1 MRDTPTTIEPRFTSG
16 ISMTPTDPD
25 RPLAISYL
33 RFSTPEQGKGDSLRR
48 QSRKAEEYAKAHGLE
63 LTDDLS
69 FEDRGVSAYRGKNS
83 AEGALAAIEA
93 LARSGAVPEGTYLLV
108 ESLDRLSRMDP
119 FDAQYHFAGL
129 IRAGLI
135 VVTLVDEQVYSG
147 ENMRGQEGLMRMFG
161 SLMIMSRANEESRT
175 KSQRLSE
182 VNENKRQAAYS
193 TEDPS
198 QLKRLTK
205 IAPAWLTANPD
216 TDKAGP
222 EGWLIDDRKAA
233 VVQRIFEMGRERVGK
248 ETVAKRLNAEGV
260 APLGRGKLWHASY
273 VQKLWANLAVVGT
286 HTPHRIEITDAGKKK
301 RVPEAPIPGY
311 FPAIVSDELWADVQ
325 ALRAVSKPR
334 GVSTGV
340 PVRNPLAGVG
350 KCGYCGA
357 TVTRVQKG
365 SRSKPSL
372 VCTAAKQGR
381 CTGPYTSVK
390 VEAVETALEKGA
402 QYAVATAPLGE
413 GTETLEA
420 ELQALTAALN
430 GSQDLAVSLA
440 VEVATAAT
448 PAKRQA
454 LRDAEATVGGLK
466 ADIEALEAKIV
477 QNAHATV
484 RGRMAVLERVLW
496 REEGQAPATAKEVSE
511 ALQRACEAVVIDWKG
526 KALLLRWRQG
536 GESRIVWGWDKE
548 VSDATHR
555 R

>member
-1 MRDTPTTIEPRFTSG
+1 MTDTLATIEPRFTSG
-16 ISMTPTDPD
+16 IQMTPTDPD

-33 RFSTPEQGKGDSLRR
+33 RFSTPEQEKGDSYRR
-48 QSRKAEEYAKAHGLE
+48 QTQAAEEYAQQQGLE
-63 LTDDLS
+63 LTDDLA
-69 FEDRGVSAYRGKNS
+69 FEDRGVSAYRGRNA
-83 AEGALAAIEA
+83 AEGALSAIED
-93 LARSGAVPEGTYLLV
+93 LAHSGAVPDGTYLLV

-119 FDAQYHFAGL
+119 FDASYAFQGL
-129 IRAGLI
+129 IRAGLV
-135 VVTLVDEQVYSG
+135 VVTLADKQVYSRDT
-147 ENMRGQEGLMRMFG
+147 MRGPEGLMKMFG
-161 SLMIMSRANEESRT
+161 SLMIMGRANEESRI
-175 KSQRLSE
+175 KSQRLSAA
-182 VNENKRQAAYS
+182 NEGKRQAAYA
-193 TEDPS
+193 TDDPS
-198 QLKRLTK
+198 QIKRLTK

-273 VQKLWANLAVVGT
+273 IQKLWSNPAVVGT
-286 HTPHRIEITDAGKKK
+286 HTPQRIEITDAGKKK

-340 PVRNPLAGVG
+340 PVKNPLAGVG

-390 VEAVETALEKGA
+390 VEAIETALERGA

-420 ELQALTAALN
+420 ELQALTEALD

-454 LRDAEATVGGLK
+454 LRDAEATVAGLK

-477 QNAHATV
+477 QNARATV
-484 RGRMAVLERVLW
+484 RGRMAGLERVFW
-496 REEGQAPATAKEVSE
+496 REEGRGPATAKEVSE
-511 ALQRACEAVVIDWKG
+511 ALQRACEAVVINWEG

-536 GESRIVWGWDKE
+536 GESRIVWGL
-548 VSDATHR
+548 
-555 R
+555 